1 MLSLR
6 IKLALTIVIASGLL
20 LAGFFLAWY
29 PYLVIENR
37 EAQLNQGGLTQVE
50 IDYLASSLIWWRNQG
65 ILLYTSAANIVKAAG
80 ILVLIYA
87 IYLILSI
94 YLPRI
99 TLD

>member
-20 LAGFFLAWY
+20 LAGFFIAWY

-37 EAQLNQGGLTQVE
+37 EAQLNQGGITQAEV
-50 IDYLASSLIWWRNQG
+50 DYLESSLIWWRNQG